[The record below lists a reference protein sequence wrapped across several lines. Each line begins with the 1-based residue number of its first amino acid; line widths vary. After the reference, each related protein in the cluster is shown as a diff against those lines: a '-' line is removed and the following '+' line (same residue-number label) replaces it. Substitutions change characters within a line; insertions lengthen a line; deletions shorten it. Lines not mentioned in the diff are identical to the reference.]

1 MIYDKFFKMNR
12 PDISISTI
20 KSYSATIRGLMKKMG
35 IVIETPKDIIKNVD
49 KVIEAYTDVKYNSRK
64 THISALIS
72 FIDDNSDESR
82 VAVNKLRKIMI
93 EDIGLYNKFIDSQE
107 KSDSQKSNWVE
118 WDDVIKRYQSFEKEV
133 IPLWKLLP
141 EELSK
146 NNFNKLK
153 MFVLLSC
160 YILIPPRRSLDYVGF
175 KIREINITK
184 DNYMKG
190 RKFIFNTYKTS
201 STYGLTEVDISQKLY
216 SIIKKWTVINQSDYL
231 ITGNNDK
238 IKPISSPQLTNM
250 LNSFFDKRVSVN
262 ILRHSFLTH
271 LYKDLPDLKNIAKD
285 MGHEVSTALE
295 YVKK

>member
-1 MIYDKFFKMNR
+1 MIYDNFFKKNR

-20 KSYSATIRGLMKKMG
+20 KSYSATIRGLMKKTNIM
-35 IVIETPKDIIKNVD
+35 IETPQDIIKNID
-49 KVIEAYTDVKYNSRK
+49 AVIEAYKDVKYNSRK

>member
-107 KSDSQKSNWVE
+107 KSDTQRGNWVE
-118 WDDVIKRYQSFEKEV
+118 WTDVIKRYQAFEKEV

-146 NNFNKLK
+146 NNFNKMK
-153 MFVLLSC
+153 MYVLLSC
-160 YILIPPRRSLDYVGF
+160 YILIPPRRSLDYVCF
-175 KIREINITK
+175 KIRDINITK
-184 DNYMKG
+184 DNFMRG

-201 STYGLTEVDISQKLY
+201 STYGLTEVEIPQKLY
-216 SIIKKWTVINQSDYL
+216 SIIKKWTVINPSEYL

-238 IKPISSPQLTNM
+238 LKAISSPQLTNM

-262 ILRHSFLTH
+262 ILRHSFLTN